1 MNANPFHLEVHAKAI
16 QEKRMQQM
24 LMAQRLSDA
33 NVRDIHP
40 ARSMFRSIRRAIGN
54 ALLIAGERISGQQ
67 EERAARLDAAPRAP
81 KTA

>member
-1 MNANPFHLEVHAKAI
+1 MNASPFHLEVHAKAI

-24 LMAQRLSDA
+24 LIAQRLSDA

-40 ARSMFRSIRRAIGN
+40 ARRMFRSLRIAIGN
-54 ALLIAGERISGQQ
+54 AFLIAGERISGQQ
-67 EERAARLDAAPRAP
+67 EERAAQLEAAQRAP